1 MLALLSFFAGTS
13 LACFQKGVGTV
24 HLAEDCCKGHCQHAM
39 VGDMAAQCCQSHQ
52 TRVAQVLPVT
62 SPAKIVSLVAYTLP
76 VALIL
81 PVNLQGPARSWVRP
95 TGERPSPFPPLYALY
110 CTLLI

>member
-24 HLAEDCCKGHCQHAM
+24 HLAEDCCKGHCQHVM
-39 VGDMAAQCCQSHQ
+39 VGDMAAQCCQSQ
-52 TRVAQVLPVT
+52 TRVSQVLPAS
-62 SPAKIVSLVAYTLP
+62 SPAKVASFVAHTLH
-76 VALIL
+76 VALLL
-81 PVNLQGPARSWVRP
+81 PVNLQGPTQSEVRP
-95 TGERPSPFPPLYALY
+95 TGERPPPFPPLYALH